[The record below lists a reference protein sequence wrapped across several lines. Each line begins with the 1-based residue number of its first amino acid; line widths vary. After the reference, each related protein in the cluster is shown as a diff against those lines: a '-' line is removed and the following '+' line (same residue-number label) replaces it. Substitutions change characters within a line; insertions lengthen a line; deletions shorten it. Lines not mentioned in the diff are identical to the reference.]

1 MSGDKPESVEC
12 VLDFSSK
19 EKAGAQD
26 KAGTGRPRPGLE
38 DRSSSFLSLISCQ
51 FNKDY

>member
-1 MSGDKPESVEC
+1 MSGDKPERVEC

-19 EKAGAQD
+19 EKAGR
-26 KAGTGRPRPGLE
+26 GRPRPGLE
-38 DRSSSFLSLISCQ
+38 DRSSSFLSLTSCQ